1 MSDQIIEKL
10 THMHTDIKLINE
22 RLQHVVGDVYDHEVI
37 LRGES
42 KMNGLV
48 GEVRNLKTAHS
59 TAHKMWIA
67 MVTAGSAV
75 ITWIGFRSG
84 S

>member
-10 THMHTDIKLINE
+10 NKMHTDIKLINE
-22 RLQHVVGDVYDHEVI
+22 RMQHVVGDVYDHETI

-48 GEVRNLKTAHS
+48 GDVRNLKTAHS
-59 TAHKMWIA
+59 TAHRLWFKWWLHLA
-67 MVTAGSAV
+67 
-75 ITWIGFRSG
+75 
-84 S
+84 

>member
-10 THMHTDIKLINE
+10 NKMHTDIKLINE
-22 RLQHVVGDVYDHEVI
+22 RMQHVVGDVYDHETI

-48 GEVRNLKTAHS
+48 GDVRHLKTAHS
-59 TAHKMWIA
+59 TAHRLWFI
-67 MVTAGSAV
+67 MVATFSIILG
-75 ITWIGFRSG
+75 WFRLEK
-84 S
+84 